1 MKNVK
6 KRTSKLLLA
15 FTVCSCSLGLCACGS
30 KAPSDKAIKQDL
42 ENSLAET
49 RSKLTLTEIKT
60 DKGITEKKSYSATE
74 NVTAKSDFAVYHLTA
89 EINYTRYDQGWKM
102 DSCQWIPGEIEV
114 EVEPTIEQMTEDV
127 KTSLL
132 DYKSYLE
139 FENCSLN
146 SSMVQD
152 DIYTANITVSALSQY
167 AEYELSADVTYG
179 LNDDGW
185 AFNNCAFTEADVQV
199 VNYPD
204 EETMTKM
211 VNENAEMQKEEM
223 DGQTCSKMTTESNKV
238 IYEGSLSKVLNSF
251 ITKAGTVTSYWNYNS
266 DTDSWDLENKNY
278 DEKYELKGIEGEW
291 EENGTIF
298 FNISKYDGTG
308 FDFSC
313 PWENSNTVHVE
324 FTGVHG
330 SYLAYEGDG
339 YVSDSCKEGTHI
351 CVLLRDWDYKLFCG
365 LYAGKYIDG
374 NLHAKSL
381 MSVFRKPEA

>member
-15 FTVCSCSLGLCACGS
+15 FTVCSCSFLLCACGS
-30 KAPSDKAIKQDL
+30 KVPSDKAIRQDL

-49 RSKLTLTEIKT
+49 RSKLTLTEVKT

-74 NVTAKSDFAVYHLTA
+74 NVTAKSEFAVYHLTA
-89 EINYTRYDQGWKM
+89 EISYTHYDQGWKM

-114 EVEPTIEQMTEDV
+114 KVEPTIEQMTEDV

-211 VNENAEMQKEEM
+211 VNENTEMQKEEM
-223 DGQTCSKMTTESNKV
+223 DGQTCSKMTNESNKV

-251 ITKAGTVTSYWNYNS
+251 ITKAGTVTSYWKYNS

-278 DEKYELKGIEGEW
+278 DEKYELNGIEGEW
-291 EENGTIF
+291 GEKGIICIA
-298 FNISKYDGTG
+298 ISNYDGAG
-308 FDFSC
+308 FDVSS
-313 PWENSNTVHVE
+313 PRENSNTVHVE

-330 SYLAYEGDG
+330 RYLAYEGDG
-339 YVSDSCKEGTHI
+339 YVSDSCKEETHI
-351 CVLLRDWDYKLFCG
+351 CVLLRDWDDTLFCG
-365 LYAGKYIDG
+365 LYAGRYIDG
-374 NLHAKSL
+374 NLQARSL
-381 MSVFRKPEA
+381 ESIFIQ